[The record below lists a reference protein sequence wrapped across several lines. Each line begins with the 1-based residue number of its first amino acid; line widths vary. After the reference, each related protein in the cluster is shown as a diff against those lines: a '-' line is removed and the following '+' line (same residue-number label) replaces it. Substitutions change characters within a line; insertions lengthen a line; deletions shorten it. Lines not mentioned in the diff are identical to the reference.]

1 MMMCDFDYFLVCMIN
16 FGVLFLGLC
25 INVLFGDKVIGINY
39 ILLMKKVVCYI
50 GGLWVGKFLKI
61 CIY

>member
-1 MMMCDFDYFLVCMIN
+1 MNNYGC
-16 FGVLFLGLC
+16 LFLGFE
-25 INVLFGDKVIGINY
+25 INVVYGDKVIGINY
-39 ILLMKKVVCYI
+39 MFLIKGVVCYI

>member
-1 MMMCDFDYFLVCMIN
+1 MCN
-16 FGVLFLGLC
+16 FGVLFLGFE
-25 INVLFGDKVIGINY
+25 INVFYGDKCIGINY
-39 ILLMKKVVCYI
+39 ILFMKGVGCYI